1 MCVVH
6 TDRNHMRNEGIE
18 AHPSQ
23 ISITSPTSSS
33 TTKPRLNGAV
43 KNIKQNAAIAATT
56 LTSSNSTTTATATAA
71 TSPPVTALLL
81 TLNVSSRAV
90 DDSGWLQQDLIWT
103 TVHIIF

>member
-56 LTSSNSTTTATATAA
+56 RTNSNSTATAA
-71 TSPPVTALLL
+71 AATSPLVTALLL